1 MRLAARII
9 ARLHCAPDD
18 RLLDVFVVDPDT
30 ATEPVHVAARAGGL
44 LPEGCCRRAVG
55 IARQWLTFLLETV
68 LPEAEHPIA
77 NDARP
82 FALPFTPAR
91 VATLRSDAELSER
104 LDAFVARFA
113 RLQDKASDKLLP
125 ALLSRF
131 GTPVGSALDDLD
143 RAARLGWL
151 LQSSETRPAAR
162 TLRKCTVREYI
173 RKPEA

>member
-1 MRLAARII
+1 
-9 ARLHCAPDD
+9 
-18 RLLDVFVVDPDT
+18 
-30 ATEPVHVAARAGGL
+30 
-44 LPEGCCRRAVG
+44 
-55 IARQWLTFLLETV
+55 LTFLLETV

-91 VATLRSDAELSER
+91 AATLRSDAGLRER

-131 GTPVGSALDDLD
+131 GAPVGSALDDLE

-162 TLRKCTVREYI
+162 TLRKRTVREYI
-173 RKPEA
+173 RKPEVLAEAVNAAHAAVPKLVDDVDRCDAYVRGRRLV